1 MGNVKT
7 EVQVLTALVAA
18 TGVVAAAS
26 AALAPRPWAN
36 SSWRRARKPL
46 DDRSFNHSAWE
57 GGAAGCS
64 SSWRRSQLY
73 RASIRQGLRE
83 ERQCLV

>member
-18 TGVVAAAS
+18 TGMVVAAS

-36 SSWRRARKPL
+36 SSWSRARKPL

-57 GGAAGCS
+57 EAQQGAAAVGGE
-64 SSWRRSQLY
+64 
-73 RASIRQGLRE
+73 ASYIEPQSGRDYGKN
-83 ERQCLV
+83 VNA

>member
-46 DDRSFNHSAWE
+46 DDKDFNHSVWE
-57 GGAAGCS
+57 GAQQGAVAVGGE
-64 SSWRRSQLY
+64 
-73 RASIRQGLRE
+73 ASYIETQSGRDYGKN
-83 ERQCLV
+83 VNA